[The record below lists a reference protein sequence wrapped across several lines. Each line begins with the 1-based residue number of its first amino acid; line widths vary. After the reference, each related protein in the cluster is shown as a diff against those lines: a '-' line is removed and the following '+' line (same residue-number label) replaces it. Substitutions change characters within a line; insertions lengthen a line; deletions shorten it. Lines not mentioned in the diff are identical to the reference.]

1 MPQPRL
7 STVLGAIGSST
18 FAAKGVFGAAGSSA
32 FASDS
37 TSSKA
42 TVIGVVSDYSNTY
55 YCDFNGFTIRAE
67 ATIDAAIQVGDV
79 VWVQKSSKGYVITG
93 TV

>member
-7 STVLGAIGSST
+7 STVLGAVGSSS

-32 FASDS
+32 FASDA
-37 TSSKA
+37 TSSRA

-55 YCDFNGFTIRAE
+55 YCDFNGFTIRAT
-67 ATIDAAIQVGDV
+67 ATIDAAIQVGDA
-79 VWVQKSSKGYVITG
+79 VWVQKSSSGYVITG
-93 TV
+93 TL